1 MQCMEVWGGNRGI
14 DTGVEV
20 PGLEGWVLAR
30 PHAGAE
36 AGGDIHYVS
45 SCATGRI
52 TRLLLADVSGH
63 GSGVDSVAVELRN
76 LMRRYV
82 NMIDQRALVR
92 SLNREFGELARDG
105 MFATAVAATYF
116 APARRLVISNAGHP
130 RPLVFRAREQ
140 TWSSIGIESAG
151 EDGPANLPLGV
162 LAPTSYDERAIALV
176 EGDLVVF
183 YSDSLIEARN
193 AQGRTLGEEGLV
205 HRLRAIKPG
214 TPEQVARSIVQGLD
228 GLADDD
234 VTLVTVPGALE
245 TPQALQRLAQSGD
258 YEALVALG
266 AVIRGET
273 YHFEIVSDE
282 SARGIGE
289 VALQFGVPIGNGVL
303 TCDTD
308 EQALARMDAKGREAA
323 LAALELACLF
333 DDLDDA

>member
-63 GSGVDSVAVELRN
+63 GSGVDAVAVELRN

-176 EGDLVVF
+176 EGDFVVF

-193 AQGRTLGEEGLV
+193 AQGKTLGEEGLR
-205 HRLRAIKPG
+205 HRLGAIKPG

-234 VTLVTVPGALE
+234 VTLMVLRVNASRVRRGAWSTLVGSVDFARLVWRRLLRGPGEPIPWPEWSGANVLGFFSDRLSRAF
-245 TPQALQRLAQSGD
+245 TPKEG
-258 YEALVALG
+258 
-266 AVIRGET
+266 
-273 YHFEIVSDE
+273 
-282 SARGIGE
+282 
-289 VALQFGVPIGNGVL
+289 
-303 TCDTD
+303 
-308 EQALARMDAKGREAA
+308 GR
-323 LAALELACLF
+323 
-333 DDLDDA
+333 